1 MLYGTIFILLV
12 SVKTFQVLFSC
23 GVTNGLKE
31 DLWHFYYV
39 LGYFQYQENYPGKI
53 EIFKRWFE
61 VCFWAKSLVEA
72 FGLET
77 LILLILSRLICC
89 TPVITWKLYCNDG
102 SLLPLQAAEGW
113 MLLALGASF
122 PGFCVSVRT
131 DLIQSEWTNIA
142 MTSVIHLLWFYC
154 CSFSSF
160 NCLAGLPFWIR
171 IWVRSSLKMSIH
183 VV

>member
-1 MLYGTIFILLV
+1 MLYGTLFILLV
-12 SVKTFQVLFSC
+12 SVKTFQVLFSY

-39 LGYFQYQENYPGKI
+39 LGYFQYQENYTGKI

-61 VCFWAKSLVEA
+61 VRFWAKSLVEA
-72 FGLET
+72 FGLEN

-113 MLLALGASF
+113 MLLPWVL
-122 PGFCVSVRT
+122 CVSQ
-131 DLIQSEWTNIA
+131 DWPNSIWMDKYCNGISDSFALI
-142 MTSVIHLLWFYC
+142 LL
-154 CSFSSF
+154 
-160 NCLAGLPFWIR
+160 L
-171 IWVRSSLKMSIH
+171 
-183 VV
+183 